1 MTGLESR
8 RQPERF
14 GDSGRP
20 GGFESATQRTLRVL
34 RTRPAESALH
44 RVLTGSAHLF
54 QGDDY
59 PQRLAEAAAGTQRAV
74 TTGRRIAVVG
84 TRGGAGKSTAAAL
97 LARVYAAMR
106 ADAVAA
112 VDLAPGAGTLGL
124 RLGVPHAPP
133 LEAVAARLGV
143 GSPDS
148 LRGLTALLTVAE
160 PANLLVTGRR
170 HPLEPGTAAGLRS
183 TAGAVWTPAGPQ
195 GPPAWTPAAGAPDPG
210 GAPGPAGASAAAGPN
225 AADGATRLSRALSRY
240 CPITIFDCG
249 PGLTDPG
256 AVWAL
261 GHSHLAVFV
270 TPASVAGLQDAVE
283 FAGSWRHGP
292 ATAAVP
298 LLVLVVQS
306 SPGRALSAS
315 KEAHR
320 LHRAGVDALHLGG
333 DRHLAAGVEVIPS
346 LLSRRTR
353 LEAVS
358 LASRVLAA
366 AAPGQAIAR
375 SAAQAADRNACA

>member
-1 MTGLESR
+1 MTGFESR
-8 RQPERF
+8 RLPERF
-14 GDSGRP
+14 GGSGRP
-20 GGFESATQRTLRVL
+20 GGFEPASQRTLHARH
-34 RTRPAESALH
+34 TRPAESALH

-59 PQRLAEAAAGTQRAV
+59 PQLLAEAAAGTQRAV
-74 TTGRRIAVVG
+74 TTGRRIAVLG
-84 TRGGAGKSTAAAL
+84 TRGGAGKSTVAAL

-112 VDLAPGAGTLGL
+112 VDLAPSAGTLGL
-124 RLGVPHAPP
+124 LLGVPHAPP
-133 LEAVAARLGV
+133 LEAAAARLGA

-170 HPLEPGTAAGLRS
+170 RALEPGTADGQHS
-183 TAGAVWTPAGPQ
+183 TAAAVWTPAGPQ
-195 GPPAWTPAAGAPDPG
+195 CPPAWTPASGAPDPA
-210 GAPGPAGASAAAGPN
+210 GAPGPAGASPAADPT

-256 AVWAL
+256 TVWAL

-270 TPASVAGLQDAVE
+270 TPASVAGVQDAVE

-306 SPGRALSAS
+306 SRALSAS
-315 KEAHR
+315 KEARR
-320 LHRAGVDALHLGG
+320 LHRAGVDALHLGS
-333 DRHLAAGVEVIPS
+333 DRHLAAGVEVLPP

-353 LEAVS
+353 LEAVF

-366 AAPGQAIAR
+366 AAPEQAFAR
-375 SAAQAADRNACA
+375 SAAPAAERNACA